1 MPDPVTTHLTLYQGA
16 TFTHTFTHRVS
27 GSAVNLTGYTARLQA
42 RTRLRGYVGSA
53 AFTLTE
59 TAGLALGGSAGTIAV
74 TISDAVTELLTPGIY
89 RYDVRLESGAGV
101 VTRAFEGR
109 LIVAPAITAE
119 D

>member
-1 MPDPVTTHLTLYQGA
+1 MTDPVTTHLTLYQGA
-16 TFTHTFTHRVS
+16 TFTHTFTHRVN
-27 GSAVNLTGYTARLQA
+27 GTAVNLTGYSCRLQA
-42 RTRLRGYVGSA
+42 RTRIRGYVGSA

-59 TAGLALGGSAGTIAV
+59 TGGLTLGGAAGTIVATLTPAV
-74 TISDAVTELLTPGIY
+74 TAILTPGLY

-109 LIVAPAITAE
+109 ITVAPAITSE